1 MCYIYN
7 TRSLALLVF
16 VVVPLFIAAAVS
28 GAEKIF
34 LYYFRGPRPPLLHTL
49 HARQLTHKHACA
61 HRSPASCYRS
71 LDRSPP
77 PSNSR
82 SASSSSSYKTT
93 VLARDMPTRPI
104 ACTAAVADHNHTQ
117 LYRRRWVDH
126 NNILYY
132 NLIFIIIIKRSACLH
147 RIEWEA
153 Q

>member
-16 VVVPLFIAAAVS
+16 VIVIPLFIASAAAVS
-28 GAEKIF
+28 WAEKIF
-34 LYYFRGPRPPLLHTL
+34 SYYFRGPRPPLLHTL
-49 HARQLTHKHACA
+49 HARQLTHKHARA

-82 SASSSSSYKTT
+82 SASSSYKTT

-104 ACTAAVADHNHTQ
+104 ACTAAVADHHHMQ
-117 LYRRRWVDH
+117 LYRRRWVDNN
-126 NNILYY
+126 NNISYY
-132 NLIFIIIIKRSACLH
+132 NLIFIIIIKRSATG
-147 RIEWEA
+147 RIE
-153 Q
+153 